1 MSNPPPEVLQMAR
14 QGHPEAIATLINRHL
29 EASGIT
35 AYVAQQDDLL
45 QVILESAAV
54 PNQADLIPY
63 VTRGIK
69 GLDLAHIHRL
79 TISGKQQG
87 NYASDWTEE
96 ITLGT
101 AMAIAPPFGEP
112 GVETN
117 PTELDELDQLLASQ
131 AVSGTPT
138 PDVAE
143 DELDLERELG
153 LAFDDQGDLD
163 LADLPSL
170 DLDQAFDFDLD
181 LPKTADQAH
190 DLGFESNLETASS
203 LEAADFSDLNL
214 DFLVDQDSLNFDSE
228 LSPDFDLT
236 TPATAPQAYSAI
248 SQTDQEITDIWD
260 SSFDLSPSP
269 WTTDAENQ
277 TPLDLQEPSPMAG
290 EEFDPNL
297 IFASAVEEPPA
308 QPFAIPS
315 SSEAAS
321 GITWPD
327 DEWDSPDH
335 LSTALPQPPAADFDW
350 SLDSTDGMVSQQL
363 EPETLNLEVE
373 TFSVGSQPPLPD
385 QIPALAADIAA
396 PEIDLG
402 DRPDSTPEDDFN
414 LRDLSLPDLDTPDLD
429 LGGSGPVG
437 FEPVADLDIPDLDL
451 VGSGPV
457 GFEPVTNLDIPD
469 LDLVGSGPVGFEPV
483 ADLDTPDLDLG
494 GSGPVGFEPVAN
506 LDIPDLDL
514 VGSGL
519 LGFDQVEVDDLSPVD
534 FNQDLYNPDL
544 SLGKEQR
551 NGFFPELEESTP
563 TLDAADLDAADDFIH
578 KFAPVSDEDVA
589 QLNSRP
595 TGNLRALPKVLV
607 GVGFGTLALVLSWMG
622 FNTFRTVVEQRPE
635 TTMVPAPT
643 VPAKPAQG
651 TELAKADAFRQ
662 AVNAATKAADLS
674 QTAKTAADWEAIVNS
689 WKQAIALMQQV
700 PSDHPK
706 YSIAQTKIGQYQSN
720 LAYAQQ
726 NLSRLSQPR

>member
-29 EASGIT
+29 EANGII

-45 QVILESAAV
+45 QVILESVAA
-54 PNQADLIPY
+54 PNQADLVPY

-101 AMAIAPPFGEP
+101 GMAIAPPLGEP
-112 GVETN
+112 GVGTN

-131 AVSGTPT
+131 EVSGTPT

-153 LAFDDQGDLD
+153 LVFDDQGDLD

-181 LPKTADQAH
+181 LPKTADQTD
-190 DLGFESNLETASS
+190 DLGFDSNLETASS

-260 SSFDLSPSP
+260 SSFDLSPSS
-269 WTTDAENQ
+269 WTTGAENQ
-277 TPLDLQEPSPMAG
+277 TPLDLEEPSPVAG

-315 SSEAAS
+315 GAEAPS
-321 GITWPD
+321 GITWPE

-335 LSTALPQPPAADFDW
+335 LSAALPQPSAADLGW

-373 TFSVGSQPPLPD
+373 AFSVGSQPPLPD
-385 QIPALAADIAA
+385 QIPASAADIAA

-402 DRPDSTPEDDFN
+402 DRPASIPEDDFN

-429 LGGSGPVG
+429 LGGSGSVG
-437 FEPVADLDIPDLDL
+437 FEPIADLDIPDLDL
-451 VGSGPV
+451 GGPGPV
-457 GFEPVTNLDIPD
+457 GFEPIADLDIPD
-469 LDLVGSGPVGFEPV
+469 LDLGGPGPV
-483 ADLDTPDLDLG
+483 
-494 GSGPVGFEPVAN
+494 
-506 LDIPDLDL
+506 
-514 VGSGL
+514 
-519 LGFDQVEVDDLSPVD
+519 GFDQVEVDDLSPVD
-534 FNQDLYNPDL
+534 FNQDFYNPNL

-563 TLDAADLDAADDFIH
+563 TSDAADLDAADDFIH

-595 TGNLRALPKVLV
+595 TANFRALPKILA
-607 GVGFGTLALVLSWMG
+607 GVGFGALALVLSWMG

-635 TTMVPAPT
+635 TTMAPVPT
-643 VPAKPAQG
+643 VPPKPDQG

-662 AVNAATKAADLS
+662 AVNAATKAANLS
-674 QTAKTAADWEAIVNS
+674 QTAKTAADWEVIVNS

-700 PSDHPK
+700 SSDHPK